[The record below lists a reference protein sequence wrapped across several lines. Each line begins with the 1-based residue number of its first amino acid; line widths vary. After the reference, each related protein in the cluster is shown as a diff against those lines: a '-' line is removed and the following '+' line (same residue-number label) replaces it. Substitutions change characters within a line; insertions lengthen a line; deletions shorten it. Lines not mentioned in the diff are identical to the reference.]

1 MYLCEIPNISNVAR
15 SKSKCLDRLNAP
27 EALILYV
34 RAQLPVAPI
43 AAGCA
48 TPFTS
53 DPVNKCVYKKI
64 NRRNK
69 NHDFKVAQL
78 HTQYYEAKCVVTIKT
93 HVCCKRAKIKIKPH
107 LF

>member
-78 HTQYYEAKCVVTIKT
+78 HSHHYEAKCVT
-93 HVCCKRAKIKIKPH
+93 HVCCERAKIKIKPH